1 MTTDEFQT
9 MMTLSEAIAE
19 IGQAI
24 RMIAHLI
31 PESMAEHFETLLMS
45 TQLLSLASRMRAGS
59 QELDGSSASFLGDT
73 EQVWSN

>member
-1 MTTDEFQT
+1 MTTDEFQA

-31 PESMAEHFETLLMS
+31 PESMAEHFETLLMA
-45 TQLLSLASRMRAGS
+45 TQLLALASRMRAGS
-59 QELDGSSASFLGDT
+59 QGMDDGTSSAPGDT
-73 EQVWSN
+73 EHVWSV